1 MHFFVQ
7 NNGTAFNQNSQK
19 QHQGMG
25 VMSRV
30 NWDAT
35 TVKQLKTL
43 ESLPTI
49 RNGMMP
55 STRPCRNWLG
65 NGARLSQV

>member
-1 MHFFVQ
+1 MRFFVH
-7 NNGTAFNQNSQK
+7 NNWTAFNQDGQK
-19 QHQGMG
+19 QRQGMS

-35 TVKQLKTL
+35 TVEQLKTL

-49 RNGMMP
+49 RNRMMP
-55 STRPCRNWLG
+55 STRPRRNRLG
-65 NGARLSQV
+65 NGAQLSQV